1 MTTTRPEIVVVGA
14 SLGGLYA
21 MRALLAGLPPEFSLP
36 VVLAQHRRPDADSRL
51 SEILGD
57 ACPFPVIEP
66 EDREKLLGGRLYV
79 APANYHLLVG
89 RDTLWLTVDAPV
101 WFSRPSIDVLFE
113 SAAEAFGAAAV
124 GIVLTGSNEDGAAG
138 CPGHQARRR
147 RGAGARSRHLRKP
160 GRLPGRD
167 GRHPGGCRVAGAGAV
182 ATSGATGGWSVG
194 RTVPLRI
201 YRALLSASSLHIRC
215 TFYVTEFPPLRGAG

>member
-1 MTTTRPEIVVVGA
+1 VTTTRPEIVVVGA

-21 MRALLAGLPPEFSLP
+21 MRALLAGLPPDFSLP

-57 ACPFPVIEP
+57 ACSFPVIEP
-66 EDREKLLGGRLYV
+66 EDKEKLLGGRLYV
-79 APANYHLLVG
+79 APANYHLLVA

-138 CPGHQARRR
+138 ARAIKRAGGVVLVQDPASCESPVASRAAMAATTVDAVLPVPDLSRR
-147 RGAGARSRHLRKP
+147 LVQLVG
-160 GRLPGRD
+160 GR
-167 GRHPGGCRVAGAGAV
+167 AV
-182 ATSGATGGWSVG
+182 ELQ
-194 RTVPLRI
+194 R
-201 YRALLSASSLHIRC
+201 
-215 TFYVTEFPPLRGAG
+215 

>member
-1 MTTTRPEIVVVGA
+1 MTTRPEIVVVGA

-21 MRALLAGLPPEFSLP
+21 MRALLAGLHPEFSLP
-36 VVLAQHRRPDADSRL
+36 VALAQHRRPDADSRL

-113 SAAEAFGAAAV
+113 SAAEAFGAATI

-138 CPGHQARRR
+138 ARAIKR
-147 RGAGARSRHLRKP
+147 AGGVVLVQDPATCESPIASRAVMAATPVDAVLPVLNLSQRLVQLVGGRS
-160 GRLPGRD
+160 
-167 GRHPGGCRVAGAGAV
+167 AE
-182 ATSGATGGWSVG
+182 
-194 RTVPLRI
+194 
-201 YRALLSASSLHIRC
+201 LHR
-215 TFYVTEFPPLRGAG
+215 